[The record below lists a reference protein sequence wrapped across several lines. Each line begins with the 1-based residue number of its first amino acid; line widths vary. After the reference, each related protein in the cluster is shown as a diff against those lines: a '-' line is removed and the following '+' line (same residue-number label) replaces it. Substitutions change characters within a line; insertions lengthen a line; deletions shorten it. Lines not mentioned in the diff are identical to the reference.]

1 MGARRMLNIRYIM
14 YKEFKFDSVSYYI
27 NNLEDMDIIF
37 KKLVYNTVKE
47 PLTYDNE
54 DNHEVY
60 NLYKII

>member
-1 MGARRMLNIRYIM
+1 M